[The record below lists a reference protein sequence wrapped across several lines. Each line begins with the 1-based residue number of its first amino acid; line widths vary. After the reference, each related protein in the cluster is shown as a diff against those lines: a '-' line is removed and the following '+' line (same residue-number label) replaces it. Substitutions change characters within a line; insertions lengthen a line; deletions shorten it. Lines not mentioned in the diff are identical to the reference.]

1 MKSIRY
7 LPVLLVLSSGPAL
20 AQWDAYWNASGP
32 HPISCLFNGQEFYV
46 DDDVCV
52 GAGVKQVC
60 LADGSLGVRQNS
72 TDCTGPVA
80 ARPAITKAHGRHA
93 IACTFGESRYSVG
106 AEICVAPGSKQ
117 VCQGNGTLAVPEV
130 EPACHGAVRGSGG

>member
-106 AEICVAPGSKQ
+106 AEICVAPDSKQ